1 MIIKMSVTGHAQ
13 HVEAIFSTDVYLSF
27 IAPTSNALKNWNK
40 IATI

>member
-13 HVEAIFSTDVYLSF
+13 HVEAMFSTDVYLSF